1 MKDFDNIGV
10 SQIQLDEPT
19 PDRAQMENTINVRN
33 DGIVSHL
40 RRYQGPTAI
49 LSIRS
54 VTDRYGVDPGRQ
66 LNLFK
71 KPAIATIGTMLPN
84 GQPQVT
90 PVWADY
96 DGTHVLVVTRKGTR
110 KHKNV
115 EHGPTAT
122 VTIID
127 PDDNYRCVEV
137 RGEVEKM
144 PEEGV
149 LECSDRQAQ
158 RYWG

>member
-1 MKDFDNIGV
+1 MEPLPDDK
-10 SQIQLDEPT
+10 LD
-19 PDRAQMENTINVRN
+19 
-33 DGIVSHL
+33 
-40 RRYQGPTAI
+40 
-49 LSIRS
+49 
-54 VTDRYGVDPGRQ
+54 
-66 LNLFK
+66 LFE
-71 KPAIATIGTMLPN
+71 KPAIATIATMLPN

-115 EHGPTAT
+115 KHDPTVT

-127 PDDNYRCVEV
+127 PDDNYRYVEV

-144 PEEGV
+144 PEEGA
-149 LECSDRQAQ
+149 LEFSDRQAQ
-158 RYWG
+158 RYWGVDEYPFERDTPRVLFHIRPERVVAPSVGSPARDRSDTA